1 MLNQREKT
9 MKTNVTILGLAIL
22 ALSAGKA
29 SAQLVVTAPV
39 LEVQSGIQTGLQ
51 NTMKGLSSA
60 ANVLVKAGVKEQE
73 LTKVFSEKNMVLAK
87 TWYDGLLQVSNAVR
101 TYRRVQSVFEKQGKI
116 ISTYATA
123 IETLRQSP
131 FVKPEQLSLMTS
143 TYTKMLTESAN
154 TLSDLQT
161 IVSPAMLKM
170 TDAERMRFID
180 KLDVKITDQL
190 GLIQYY
196 TKRNFVQMN
205 MAEQKTQDAQALNAL
220 MGAR

>member
-1 MLNQREKT
+1 
-9 MKTNVTILGLAIL
+9 MKMRITLLGLAIL
-22 ALSAGKA
+22 GVSITKA

-39 LEVQSGIQTGLQ
+39 LEVQSGVQTGLQ

-73 LTKVFSEKNMVLAK
+73 LTKVFSEKNLQLAK
-87 TWYDGLLQVSNAVR
+87 TWYDGLLQVSSAVR
-101 TYRRVQSVFEKQGKI
+101 TYRRVQSVFEKQGRI
-116 ISTYATA
+116 IQNYSTA

-131 FVKPEQLSLMTS
+131 YVAPEQLSAMATI
-143 TYTKMLTESAN
+143 YTKMLTESAN

-170 TDAERMRFID
+170 TDADRMRFID
-180 KLDVKITDQL
+180 KLDAKITDQL
-190 GLIQYY
+190 GLINYFTQ
-196 TKRNFVQMN
+196 RNLVQMHL
-205 MAEQKTQDAQALNAL
+205 AEQKAQDAQALNAL

>member
-1 MLNQREKT
+1 MTTRISL
-9 MKTNVTILGLAIL
+9 LSL
-22 ALSAGKA
+22 ALFGLSVSKA
-29 SAQLVVTAPV
+29 AAQLVVTAPV
-39 LEVQSGIQTGLQ
+39 LEVQSGVQTGLQ

-73 LTKVFSEKNMVLAK
+73 LTKVFSEKNLLLAK
-87 TWYDGLLQVSNAVR
+87 NWYDGLLQVNAAVR
-101 TYRRVQSVFEKQGKI
+101 TYRRVQSVFEKQGRI
-116 ISTYATA
+116 IQTYSTA

-131 FVKPEQLSLMTS
+131 YVRPEQLSGMTA

-180 KLDVKITDQL
+180 KLDVKISEQL
-190 GLIQYY
+190 GLINYY
-196 TKRNFVQMN
+196 TQRNLAQMHL
-205 MAEQKTQDAQALNAL
+205 AEQKAQDTQALNAL